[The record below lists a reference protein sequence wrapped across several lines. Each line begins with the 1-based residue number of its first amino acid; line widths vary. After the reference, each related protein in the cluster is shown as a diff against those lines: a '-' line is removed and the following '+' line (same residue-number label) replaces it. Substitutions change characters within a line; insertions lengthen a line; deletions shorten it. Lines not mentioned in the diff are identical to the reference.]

1 MKQTIAALTAT
12 FALALPAMAD
22 ETGDPAAGEKAFRQ
36 CKACHTIASAEETI
50 LRGGRTGP
58 NLYGLPGRMAGA
70 AEDFRYSD
78 LLATAGEQGIT
89 WDDDSFAGYVQD
101 PTAWLNE
108 ATGESGRG
116 KMTFK
121 VRNAEDAK
129 DLWAYLVSVSPAADG
144 GS

>member
-12 FALALPAMAD
+12 IALALPAMAD

-58 NLYGLPGRMAGA
+58 NLYGLPGRVAGSV
-70 AEDFRYSD
+70 EEFRYSD
-78 LLATAGEQGIT
+78 LLATAGEQGVT
-89 WDDDSFAGYVQD
+89 WDEDSFTGYVQD
-101 PTAWLNE
+101 PTAWLTE
-108 ATGESGRG
+108 TTGESGRG

-121 VRNAEDAK
+121 VRKAEDAK
-129 DLWAYLVSVSPAADG
+129 DLWAYLVSVSPADG
-144 GS
+144 EN